1 MATLLKSDGSKELN
15 VDISTLAK
23 MQEMVGG
30 YVQFVY
36 MRSDKLLIVNEEGL
50 LVGLPLNQQA
60 TEIYG
65 HPIVGDAIYCGVTEV
80 N

>member
-30 YVQFVY
+30 YVEFVY
-36 MRSDKLLIVNEEGL
+36 MRGDKILIVNEEGL
-50 LVGLPLNQQA
+50 LMGLPLNQQA

-65 HPIVGDAIYCGVTEV
+65 HHIVGDAIYCGLAEV